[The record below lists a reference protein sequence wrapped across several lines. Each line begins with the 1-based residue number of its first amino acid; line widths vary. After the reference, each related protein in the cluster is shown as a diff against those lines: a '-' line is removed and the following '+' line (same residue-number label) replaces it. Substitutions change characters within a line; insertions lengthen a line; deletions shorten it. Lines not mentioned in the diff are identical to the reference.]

1 MFNIAI
7 LDDQLQEACA
17 TKKLLLPYLEKR
29 HIDYDRIDIFQEGAS
44 LLKSE
49 KHYDMLFL
57 DIEVGEENGIEIARI
72 LRMKNP
78 HVIIIVV
85 TSYIKYSIEG
95 YKIQAARYLLK
106 PIAPSL
112 LYSELDEVLKEVLDQ
127 PAILLQEN
135 RQQRMLHVQDIYY
148 FESYGR
154 KVQFHTRAEAFL
166 SKESVS
172 YWAEKLSKDFIE
184 CYKGIYV
191 HVRYIASIESD
202 TLLMDN
208 EQVLPLARRRAEE
221 VRAVWVAYQEMLL

>member
-1 MFNIAI
+1 MFTIAV
-7 LDDQLQEACA
+7 LDDKLEEALQ
-17 TKKLLLPYLEKR
+17 TKKLLVPYLEKR
-29 HIDYDRIDIFQEGAS
+29 NIEYERIDVFQEGKA
-44 LLKSE
+44 LLESE

-72 LRMKNP
+72 LREKNP
-78 HVIIIVV
+78 EMIIIVV

-112 LYSELDEVLKEVLDQ
+112 LYSELDEVLKELLDK
-127 PAILLQEN
+127 PAIVLQEN
-135 RQQRMLHVQDIYY
+135 RVKRRLRIQDIYY

-154 KVQFHTRAEAFL
+154 KVQFHTRAEAFI

-172 YWAEKLSKDFIE
+172 YWAERLSDDFIE

-191 HVRYIASIESD
+191 HIRYIASLDAD
-202 TLLMDN
+202 TLQLDN
-208 EQVLPLARRRAEE
+208 KQILPLARRRAETL
-221 VRAVWVAYQEMLL
+221 RMAWVSYQEMIV